1 MGKRYSL
8 RRYLVGAVVARAG
21 DETAGPALMLA
32 GFAVA
37 GSAVEASSLLA
48 GITLSAAVGGPLLGA
63 LLDRAARPGRLLTG
77 ALVLYAAGLGAI
89 LAGLGRLPFAV
100 TVLIAAVT
108 GLAGPALSGGWTAQ
122 LPGVVPGDRLPR
134 ANALDAMT
142 FSAAALAGPALA
154 GGVAEVTGAPWAVV
168 ASVALV
174 ALALPAAWTLPAARP
189 PVRPACARAEGV
201 TPSVRPARADGVT
214 PPVRPACPGGTGSL
228 GHLTRASPPEHLT
241 RSSPPEHCARPA
253 RVRGGRG
260 AWAASMAGDLL
271 AGTRII
277 VARPALARAT
287 LVSVVSCV
295 AQGMLTACVPLLGER
310 VLGGAGRG
318 AALLSCAAVSALL
331 ATAVLARFPRAIAPG
346 TVIWTGA
353 LIQAAALA
361 SAATGSPSVLVV
373 AALAMGCAEGPQL
386 AALFTVRHRE
396 APEGLRGQV
405 FTTGASVKITG
416 FAVGAA
422 TAGPLAARSLP
433 AALLLA
439 AAVAACAAPAYF
451 AIRDD
456 RPPTGRDPRPSR
468 EDDTCPSN
476 GRAPRPS
483 REDAPHPP
491 GSNDHPPPTR
501 DDRLPPT
508 RTEQRPPGRPDRR

>member
-1 MGKRYSL
+1 MRKRYSL

-21 DETAGPALMLA
+21 DEMAGPALMLA

-37 GSAVEASSLLA
+37 GSSVEASSLLA

-63 LLDRAARPGRLLTG
+63 LLDRAARPGRLLAG
-77 ALVLYAAGLGAI
+77 ALVLYATGLGAI

-142 FSAAALAGPALA
+142 FSAAALTGPALA
-154 GGVAEVTGAPWAVV
+154 GGMAEVAGAPWAVV
-168 ASVALV
+168 ASVMLV
-174 ALALPAAWTLPAARP
+174 ALALPAAWTLPARSPVRPTRAREEGAAP
-189 PVRPACARAEGV
+189 PVRPV
-201 TPSVRPARADGVT
+201 
-214 PPVRPACPGGTGSL
+214 CPGGTGPP
-228 GHLTRASPPEHLT
+228 GH
-241 RSSPPEHCARPA
+241 PA
-253 RVRGGRG
+253 RERQPGRSARTRGGRG
-260 AWAASMAGDLL
+260 DRGTRTASMAGDLL
-271 AGTRII
+271 AGVRII

-287 LVSVVSCV
+287 LASTVSCV

-331 ATAVLARFPRAIAPG
+331 ATAVLARFPRALAPG
-346 TVIWTGA
+346 TVIWAGA
-353 LIQAAALA
+353 LVQAAALA
-361 SAATGSPSVLVV
+361 SAATGSPLVLVV
-373 AALAMGCAEGPQL
+373 AFLATGCAEGPQL

-396 APEGLRGQV
+396 APERLRGQV

-422 TAGPLAARSLP
+422 TAGPLATRSLS

-439 AAVAACAAPAYF
+439 AAVAAAAVPAYF
-451 AIRDD
+451 AIRAD
-456 RPPTGRDPRPSR
+456 RRPHLRTEPHPTGSPGCRPTDCS
-468 EDDTCPSN
+468 
-476 GRAPRPS
+476 
-483 REDAPHPP
+483 
-491 GSNDHPPPTR
+491 
-501 DDRLPPT
+501 DRY
-508 RTEQRPPGRPDRR
+508 

>member
-1 MGKRYSL
+1 MRKRYSL

-21 DETAGPALMLA
+21 DEMAGPALMLA

-37 GSAVEASSLLA
+37 GSSVEASSLLA

-63 LLDRAARPGRLLTG
+63 LLDRAARPGRLLAG

-122 LPGVVPGDRLPR
+122 LPGVVPGDRLAR

-142 FSAAALAGPALA
+142 FSAAALTGPALA
-154 GGVAEVTGAPWAVV
+154 GGVAEAAGAPWAVA
-168 ASVALV
+168 ASVMLV
-174 ALALPAAWTLPAARP
+174 ALALPAAWTLPARS
-189 PVRPACARAEGV
+189 PVRPTRAREEGA
-201 TPSVRPARADGVT
+201 AR
-214 PPVRPACPGGTGSL
+214 PVRPVCPGGTG
-228 GHLTRASPPEHLT
+228 PPEHPAREREPE
-241 RSSPPEHCARPA
+241 RSARPDVVKPPGRPA
-253 RVRGGRG
+253 RERQPGRSPRTRGGRG
-260 AWAASMAGDLL
+260 DRGARTASMAGDLL
-271 AGTRII
+271 AGVRII

-287 LVSVVSCV
+287 LASTVSCV

-331 ATAVLARFPRAIAPG
+331 ATAVLARFPRALAPG
-346 TVIWTGA
+346 TIIWAGA
-353 LIQAAALA
+353 LVQAAALA
-361 SAATGSPSVLVV
+361 SAATGSPLVLVV
-373 AALAMGCAEGPQL
+373 AFLATGCAEGPQL

-396 APEGLRGQV
+396 APERLRGQV

-422 TAGPLAARSLP
+422 TAGPLATRSLP

-439 AAVAACAAPAYF
+439 AAVAAAAAPAYF
-451 AIRDD
+451 AIRAD
-456 RPPTGRDPRPSR
+456 RRPHLRTEPHPTGSPGCRPTDCS
-468 EDDTCPSN
+468 
-476 GRAPRPS
+476 
-483 REDAPHPP
+483 
-491 GSNDHPPPTR
+491 
-501 DDRLPPT
+501 DRY
-508 RTEQRPPGRPDRR
+508 